1 MKLDIKK
8 TFLLGFGFLSI
19 ELVWSLF
26 NSFVPIFLRVYISSN
41 TLIGFLMTLDNYAGL
56 FLQPAFG
63 TLSDHTHTRFGKRM
77 PYLLIGM
84 PVAAVSVALIPLH
97 WSLVS
102 LIAIIVV
109 MNVVMATFRS
119 PTVALMPDITPEP
132 LRSKANS
139 IINLMGGLGAI
150 IAFFVGSRLYSLNK
164 GYPFYMAG
172 IVMLASLFVI
182 NFSIREKRD
191 SLNFDAESEPTP
203 AQADTEPSNRRGT
216 GSRETLRNAVPLLLA
231 IFLWFVA
238 FDAVNAFFTLYGKE
252 YLHVSEALAAG
263 KLTYF
268 SLAVLVFAVPAGIL
282 ATRIGRKKTIL
293 IGLVVICLMFGG
305 LRFTGSINAIG
316 YFFIVCGAAWAMINI
331 NSYPLL
337 LSMASGVRVGRF
349 TGYYYAFSCLA
360 GIVSPTLVGALIDA
374 LGYRVLFIYAV
385 SAFALALICMLFV
398 HEHAAG
404 RRKPEA
410 DNPQRPA
417 ETAEIGE
424 RE

>member
-1 MKLDIKK
+1 MKLNVKK
-8 TFLLGFGFLSI
+8 EFLLGFGFLSI
-19 ELVWSLF
+19 ELIWALF

-77 PYLLIGM
+77 PFLLAGM
-84 PVAAVSVALIPLH
+84 PVAALSVALIPLH
-97 WSLVS
+97 WNLVS
-102 LIAIIVV
+102 LIVIIVV

-139 IINLMGGLGAI
+139 IINLMGGLGSI
-150 IAFFVGSRLYSLNK
+150 IAFFVGSRLYNLNH
-164 GYPFYMAG
+164 GYPFYMAAL
-172 IVMLASLFVI
+172 VMLASLVVI
-182 NFSIREKRD
+182 NLAVREKRD
-191 SLNFDAESEPTP
+191 SLNFTAAPRPDQPDKTVEAP
-203 AQADTEPSNRRGT
+203 RGPDWA
-216 GSRETLRNAVPLLLA
+216 TLRRALPLLLA

-268 SLAVLVFAVPAGIL
+268 SLAMLVFAVPAGLI
-282 ATRIGRKKTIL
+282 ATKIGRKRTIL
-293 IGLVVICLMFGG
+293 IGLAIICVTFLG
-305 LRFTGSINAIG
+305 LRFFSSITAIG
-316 YFFIVCGAAWAMINI
+316 YLFIVCGAAWALINI

-337 LSMASGVRVGRF
+337 LSMGSEEKVGRF

-360 GIVSPTLVGALIDA
+360 GIVSPTLVGALIDG
-374 LGYRVLFIYAV
+374 LGYRILFVYSV
-385 SAFALALICMLFV
+385 VGFVLALGCMLFV
-398 HEHAAG
+398 KDPRRPKDTAPKEPLEAA
-404 RRKPEA
+404 A
-410 DNPQRPA
+410 
-417 ETAEIGE
+417 
-424 RE
+424 

>member
-63 TLSDHTHTRFGKRM
+63 TLSDRTHTRFGKRM

-84 PVAAVSVALIPLH
+84 PVAAMSVALIPLH

-102 LIAIIVV
+102 LIVIVVV

-150 IAFFVGSRLYSLNK
+150 IAFFVGSRLYNLNR
-164 GYPFYMAG
+164 GYPFYMAAV
-172 IVMLASLFVI
+172 VMLASLLVI

-191 SLNFDAESEPTP
+191 SLNFDAKPVPGP
-203 AQADTEPSNRRGT
+203 ARTDAQRAELRRT
-216 GSRETLRNAVPLLLA
+216 VRHAVPLLLA

-252 YLHVSEALAAG
+252 YLHVSESLAAG

-282 ATRIGRKKTIL
+282 ATKIGRKKTIL
-293 IGLVVICLMFGG
+293 AGLVIICLMFGG
-305 LRFTGSINAIG
+305 LRFTGNIDAIG
-316 YFFIVCGAAWAMINI
+316 YLFIVCGAAWAMINI

-337 LSMASGVRVGRF
+337 LSMASGVQVGRF

-385 SAFALALICMLFV
+385 TAFALALVCMVFV
-398 HEHAAG
+398 RENAVRPREPAQAAG
-404 RRKPEA
+404 MDTRAGTGKKE
-410 DNPQRPA
+410 
-417 ETAEIGE
+417 
-424 RE
+424 